1 MGEFH
6 IKRIVLPSGKT
17 VEIVYYQASDGER
30 PPSADLRDIEA
41 GAELHVRRL
50 ELCGGCGGE
59 RVHPTEW
66 NEVEEMRWQLALR
79 CPDCEWRHT
88 DTYDA
93 HEVERFDDVLN
104 DATDRLIEELDRVTR
119 ENMNEAVDRFRSAL
133 ESDGIMPFDFKTVD
147 STSCAALDWSGT
159 RWTPRSSLART
170 YPACPAD
177 APAVQRAP
185 SCAQHPRIPWNQPS
199 SISL

>member
-1 MGEFH
+1 MWFDQFAYFAPQEVPRRARYIGTMGEFH

-30 PPSADLRDIEA
+30 PGATELRDIEA

-50 ELCGGCGGE
+50 ELCGACGGE

-66 NEVEEMRWQLALR
+66 N
-79 CPDCEWRHT
+79 
-88 DTYDA
+88 
-93 HEVERFDDVLN
+93 EVERFDDVLN

-133 ESDGIMPFDFKTVD
+133 ESDGIVPFDF
-147 STSCAALDWSGT
+147 
-159 RWTPRSSLART
+159 
-170 YPACPAD
+170 
-177 APAVQRAP
+177 
-185 SCAQHPRIPWNQPS
+185 
-199 SISL
+199 

>member
-30 PPSADLRDIEA
+30 PVSDLRDVEA

-88 DTYDA
+88 DTYDS

-104 DATDRLIEELDRVTR
+104 DA
-119 ENMNEAVDRFRSAL
+119 
-133 ESDGIMPFDFKTVD
+133 IMPFDF
-147 STSCAALDWSGT
+147 
-159 RWTPRSSLART
+159 
-170 YPACPAD
+170 
-177 APAVQRAP
+177 
-185 SCAQHPRIPWNQPS
+185 
-199 SISL
+199 

>member
-30 PPSADLRDIEA
+30 PVSDLRDIEA

-93 HEVERFDDVLN
+93 HDSLQRRKQPVKNVFWERTL
-104 DATDRLIEELDRVTR
+104 
-119 ENMNEAVDRFRSAL
+119 
-133 ESDGIMPFDFKTVD
+133 
-147 STSCAALDWSGT
+147 
-159 RWTPRSSLART
+159 
-170 YPACPAD
+170 
-177 APAVQRAP
+177 P
-185 SCAQHPRIPWNQPS
+185 SINYRD
-199 SISL
+199 

>member
-17 VEIVYYQASDGER
+17 VEIVYYQAIDGER
-30 PPSADLRDIEA
+30 PAVTDLRDIEA

-50 ELCGGCGGE
+50 ELCGGCAGE

-66 NEVEEMRWQLALR
+66 HEVEDMRWQLALR

-104 DATDRLIEELDRVTR
+104 DETDRLIEELDRVTR

-133 ESDGIMPFDFKTVD
+133 ESDGIVPFDF
-147 STSCAALDWSGT
+147 
-159 RWTPRSSLART
+159 
-170 YPACPAD
+170 
-177 APAVQRAP
+177 
-185 SCAQHPRIPWNQPS
+185 
-199 SISL
+199 

>member
-17 VEIVYYQASDGER
+17 VEIVYYQATDGER
-30 PPSADLRDIEA
+30 PAVTDLRDIQA

-119 ENMNEAVDRFRSAL
+119 ENMNEAVDRFRSAY
-133 ESDGIMPFDFKTVD
+133 SMISRVPSQQRARGV
-147 STSCAALDWSGT
+147 AAYSSGNHAQAVAIAAAM
-159 RWTPRSSLART
+159 L
-170 YPACPAD
+170 D
-177 APAVQRAP
+177 APAVILMPEDAP
-185 SCAQHPRIPWNQPS
+185 AAKLDATR
-199 SISL
+199 

>member
-1 MGEFH
+1 MPFRARYIGTMGEFH

-30 PPSADLRDIEA
+30 PAAADLRDIEA

-133 ESDGIMPFDFKTVD
+133 ESDGIMPFDF
-147 STSCAALDWSGT
+147 
-159 RWTPRSSLART
+159 LARQ
-170 YPACPAD
+170 
-177 APAVQRAP
+177 V
-185 SCAQHPRIPWNQPS
+185 RI
-199 SISL
+199 